1 KAYIVHRNDGIDST
15 IGATRTTFSDARHV
29 TPSTALTYTVT
40 AVDFA
45 GNRSAASNAVTVTTP
60 PCSSNE
66 YGVGD
71 FEGKLEAFVEDYAGG
86 KSRTLHFLQTDK
98 ERLPIRFATNA
109 PEHLTG
115 TAIHVKA
122 GLIDGSLAVTSG
134 ETDVEVLKLDPTSTS
149 STSTTSSTFS
159 IFPMP
164 PNTFGVQKTLVM
176 LVNFQ
181 DNLSQPWTLDDV
193 RGVVFGTVSDYFKEN
208 SYQQTWL
215 T

>member
-1 KAYIVHRNDGIDST
+1 
-15 IGATRTTFSDARHV
+15 
-29 TPSTALTYTVT
+29 
-40 AVDFA
+40 
-45 GNRSAASNAVTVTTP
+45 
-60 PCSSNE
+60 
-66 YGVGD
+66 
-71 FEGKLEAFVEDYAGG
+71 
-86 KSRTLHFLQTDK
+86 
-98 ERLPIRFATNA
+98 
-109 PEHLTG
+109 
-115 TAIHVKA
+115 
-122 GLIDGSLAVTSG
+122 G

-215 T
+215 TGDVVGWYTLSMGTTSCDNKLIASYANSAATAAGINLSAYTRYVYMFPSLSSCGWTGMATVGAITPS